1 MNNTIEVV
9 EDNTDKILHMEQ
21 ATINKALKAAGDRA
35 VSDIKEVTPVG
46 TPESTGI
53 KGYKGGTLRRSITK
67 KVEKN
72 SLIIGTN
79 VDYAPYV
86 EFGEKARHKAPTHAH
101 FMRDTLNENI
111 NEYMKI
117 IRDILTKSI

>member
-53 KGYKGGTLRRSITK
+53 KGYKGK
-67 KVEKN
+67 
-72 SLIIGTN
+72 
-79 VDYAPYV
+79 
-86 EFGEKARHKAPTHAH
+86 
-101 FMRDTLNENI
+101 
-111 NEYMKI
+111 
-117 IRDILTKSI
+117 

>member
-1 MNNTIEVV
+1 MNNTIKVI
-9 EDNTDKILHMEQ
+9 EDNTDKVLHMERS
-21 ATINKALKAAGDRA
+21 AINKALKAAGDRA
-35 VSDIKEVTPVG
+35 VSDVKEVTPVG

-72 SLIIGTN
+72 SLIVGTN
-79 VDYAPYV
+79 VEYAPYV

-101 FMRDTLNENI
+101 FLRDTIRDNI
-111 NEYMKI
+111 NEYMEI
-117 IRDILTKSI
+117 IEDVLTKTI